1 MKSSLFQVFIDNT
14 FMTYILLIQLSGLR
28 FGLEKDFTLYNMIA
42 HNRAVLTASEAPGQS
57 SALGSIPI
65 QPLTAVNFD

>member
-42 HNRAVLTASEAPGQS
+42 HNIKTS
-57 SALGSIPI
+57 
-65 QPLTAVNFD
+65 NFCKEQFLVAQ